1 MNNVMEKKKTVIT
14 SSRASIIQDTLLSC
28 LGSFLAFLLVRWLS
42 EPIYGFTLHF
52 FIYVGCALVF
62 TLLGQFL
69 SGSFR
74 NLSPG
79 LSYWARDR
87 ILLTVLIKEACLALV
102 MFLDKDGF
110 AQPTLIILAI
120 VADTLFSITMILYAR
135 SFVSHIREEDKAIK
149 ELSERLNALV
159 FGDDEAAARFADEAV
174 KSGRYNL
181 LGLIS
186 RQPEM
191 DRKVL
196 GDYLIYYVPD
206 NNALDA
212 LQWRLGGID
221 CILFPKG
228 GSEGDTAAG
237 EEDEAGAQGG
247 PASSQGRMSA
257 FGRFVK
263 RSFDVLLSSVLLIVF
278 LPLIILCALAVLIED
293 GSPVIYSQERI
304 GKGGKPF
311 RILKFRSMRR
321 DAEAMGVPRLY
332 SGENDPRLTKVGKF
346 IRQHHLDELPQ
357 LWNVLRGD
365 MSFIGYRPERQFY
378 IDRIMEKNPRYR
390 YLYQIR
396 PGVTSYATLYNGYT
410 DTLEK
415 MLTRLDLDL
424 YYLRNHSVWFDVR
437 VLGLTFLRIVGG
449 KKF

>member
-42 EPIYGFTLHF
+42 EPIYGFTAHF
-52 FIYVGCALVF
+52 LIYVGCALLF

-79 LSYWARDR
+79 LTYWARDR
-87 ILLTVLIKEACLALV
+87 ILLTVLIKEACLAVLMSV
-102 MFLDKDGF
+102 DKGGF
-110 AQPTLIILAI
+110 TQPTLIILAI

-149 ELSERLNALV
+149 EISERLNALV
-159 FGDDEAAARFADEAV
+159 LGDDEAAARFADEARE
-174 KSGRYNL
+174 SGRYNL

-186 RQPEM
+186 RRPEM

-228 GSEGDTAAG
+228 GSDRGADAG
-237 EEDEAGAQGG
+237 EEGEAGTQGSAL
-247 PASSQGRMSA
+247 PTQGRMSA
-257 FGRFVK
+257 LGRFVK

-278 LPLIILCALAVLIED
+278 LPLIILCALAVMIED
-293 GSPVIYSQERI
+293 GRPVIYSQERI